1 MLLLKSTR
9 RTHEARSVKRL
20 LAFEHTE
27 ASMRAAAA
35 KAAKAATTTVVL
47 VVMVWHGCGNYS

>member
-27 ASMRAAAA
+27 ASMCAA

-47 VVMVWHGCGNYS
+47 VVMVWHGCGSYS